1 MTSLFDAPAVV
12 ALVAELKG
20 SHTLTAET
28 KGSQHQHDPLRVTLT
43 KMGDGSWAQRPSG
56 PLAHGV
62 PTYDYPRGTT
72 LRDIIEWWQ
81 ADAMRHAIVRS
92 VERDDG
98 TLEVHCNYTVA
109 ETRLPHNDAE
119 GVSYE
124 WNACEA

>member
-1 MTSLFDAPAVV
+1 MPSLFDAPAVV
-12 ALVAELKG
+12 ALVAELNDRRNE
-20 SHTLTAET
+20 SA
-28 KGSQHQHDPLRVTLT
+28 DPLRITLT

-56 PLAHGV
+56 PAAHGV

-72 LRDIIEWWQ
+72 LRDVIEWWQ
-81 ADAMRHAIVRS
+81 ADDMKHAIVRS

-98 TLEVHCNYTVA
+98 TLEVHSSYTVA
-109 ETRLPHNDAE
+109 ETRLPHNDAN